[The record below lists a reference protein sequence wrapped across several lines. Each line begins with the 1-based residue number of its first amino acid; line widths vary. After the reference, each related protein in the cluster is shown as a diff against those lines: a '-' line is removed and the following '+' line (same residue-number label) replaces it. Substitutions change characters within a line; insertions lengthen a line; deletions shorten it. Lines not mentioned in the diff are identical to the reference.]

1 MSLTVLVTGATGFV
15 GGHLVAALLAD
26 GHRVIAATRD
36 AAKAARRLGPRV
48 QCVTTLAELPAHT
61 PIDACVQLAGARVLG
76 PPWTRARRETLLRS
90 RAEPAAQ
97 LLALMRRLQR
107 PPAVL
112 VVASAIGWY
121 GRVDG
126 AADAPCDETE
136 PPRPGQFQSELCM
149 AIERDAL
156 RAEALGVRVVRLRLG
171 VVLGHDGGAYPP
183 QALAARLGLGAVLG
197 DGRQPAPWVHVD
209 DAVGLARLAL
219 AREDLVGPMNVVA
232 PQTPS
237 QAGFVRALAASYGRG
252 VHLRVPASAL
262 RLALGE
268 MGDLLLA
275 GRRVV
280 PAVAARAGYGFAF
293 PTLAGAL
300 ADLAA
305 RTRPRR

>member
-1 MSLTVLVTGATGFV
+1 MSRTVLVTGATGFV

-26 GHRVIAATRD
+26 GHQVIAATRD
-36 AAKAARRLGPRV
+36 ATRARRRLGQQV
-48 QCVTTLAELPAHT
+48 QCVTRLADLASDSR
-61 PIDACVQLAGARVLG
+61 IDACVQLAGARVLG

-97 LLALMRRLQR
+97 LLALMRRLDR

-121 GRVDG
+121 GRVDN
-126 AADAPCDETE
+126 AADAPCDESE

-149 AIERDAL
+149 AIERDA
-156 RAEALGVRVVRLRLG
+156 RQAEALGVRVVCLRLG

-197 DGRQPAPWVHVD
+197 DGRHPAPWVHVD
-209 DAVGLARLAL
+209 DVVALTRLAL
-219 AREDLVGPMNVVA
+219 AREDMAGPVNVVA
-232 PQTPS
+232 PHVPS
-237 QAGFVRALAASYGRG
+237 QAEFVHAMAASYGRG
-252 VHLRVPASAL
+252 VHLRMPAPAL

-275 GRRVV
+275 GRHVV
-280 PAVAARAGYGFAF
+280 PAVATLAGYGFAF
-293 PTLAGAL
+293 PAL
-300 ADLAA
+300 APALEDLAA
-305 RTRPRR
+305 RTRRRR

>member
-1 MSLTVLVTGATGFV
+1 MSRTVLVTGATGFV

-36 AAKAARRLGPRV
+36 AAKAACRLGPQV
-48 QCVTTLAELPAHT
+48 QYATNLAELPANT

-76 PPWTRARRETLLRS
+76 PPWTRARRETLMRS
-90 RAEPAAQ
+90 RAEPAAH
-97 LLALMRRLQR
+97 LVALVRRLHR
-107 PPAVL
+107 PPSVL
-112 VVASAIGWY
+112 VAASAIGWY

-126 AADAPCDETE
+126 GADASCDETE

-149 AIERDAL
+149 GIERDAL
-156 RAEALGVRVVRLRLG
+156 QAEALGVRVVPLRLG

-197 DGRQPAPWVHVD
+197 DGRQAAPWVHVD

-219 AREDLVGPMNVVA
+219 AREDLVGPVNVVA

-237 QAGFVRALAASYGRG
+237 QAEFVRALAASYGRG
-252 VHLRVPASAL
+252 VHLRVPAPAL

-293 PTLAGAL
+293 PTLVGAL

-305 RTRPRR
+305 RTRARR